1 MVTLYA
7 EGDFLISR
15 DEGIVTAT
23 FNRAQTR
30 NALTF
35 DMYERLSRLCLEAAE
50 DPSLKAIILT
60 GAGD

>member
-35 DMYERLSRLCLEAAE
+35 DMYERLSRLC
-50 DPSLKAIILT
+50 
-60 GAGD
+60 